1 MSCSPRKGWKDQVK
15 LENPHLENLNP
26 SQSNQ
31 FDASGDARSQKEH
44 R

>member
-1 MSCSPRKGWKDQVK
+1 MNPSAKKGWKDQVS

-26 SQSNQ
+26 SQSDQ

>member
-1 MSCSPRKGWKDQVK
+1 MNPSPKKGWKDQVS

-26 SQSNQ
+26 CQSDQ
-31 FDASGDARSQKEH
+31 FDATGGAQSQREH